1 MSPEQPPAP
10 ARRTRV
16 VIQSR
21 LSSSRLPG
29 KALLRLGGLPL
40 IELVA
45 RRAARSGHEVVVAT
59 SVEPYDDRIADHLE
73 RVGVPVLRGDLDD
86 VLGRFAAATA
96 DLADDDLVVRL
107 TGDNPLMDAGVI
119 DELMAAMAVSGNA
132 YGRVDIDVVPEGLG
146 CEVFTARDLRRAAAE
161 ATDPYDREHVTP
173 WLRRTLGELAF
184 APAANPGDPV
194 AHRATV
200 DCLHDYDRISRLFDD
215 EPDPVGIGWSTLM
228 GRLVAAVAAAGAQ
241 DPAVDRDGPRLTAV
255 LLGTARAGT
264 TGDGVREAAAVRAL
278 FARAVD
284 AGASHAVAGP
294 GEAAVL
300 AAGTL
305 PALRQRLG
313 LVVTLPPVEHPI
325 DSPAHLAWQVRA
337 GVERA
342 MAEVQQRSLAGVLF
356 ASVEDAFAGDGGA
369 WDTLLEYVGA
379 GLVAEPGV
387 VVAEPDHVGLLAG
400 LDGLRLVVVPGDDE
414 RFRRPLV
421 ADQLAALTGGATLVA
436 LVEGGPDAVAA
447 ALAVPWVDAVVA
459 QPASAA
465 AWNAILAEV
474 ARR

>member
-1 MSPEQPPAP
+1 MVATPPVP
-10 ARRTRV
+10 PRRTRV

-45 RRAARSGHEVVVAT
+45 RRAARTGYEVVVAT

-107 TGDNPLMDAGVI
+107 TGDNPLMDADVI
-119 DELMAAMAVSGNA
+119 AELMAAMVASGHA

-161 ATDPYDREHVTP
+161 ATAPYDREHVTP
-173 WLRRTLGELAF
+173 WLRRALGELLF

-194 AHRATV
+194 AYRATV
-200 DCLHDYDRISRLFDD
+200 DCLHDYDRLSRLFDD
-215 EPDPVGIGWSTLM
+215 EPDPVGVGWHTLM
-228 GRLVAAVAAAGAQ
+228 GRLVATVDAAGAQ
-241 DPAVDRDGPRLTAV
+241 DPPVDRDGPRLTAV
-255 LLGTARAGT
+255 LLGASRAGRS
-264 TGDGVREAAAVRAL
+264 GDARDAAAVRAL

-294 GEAAVL
+294 GEASVL

-313 LVVTLPPVEHPI
+313 LIVTLPPI
-325 DSPAHLAWQVRA
+325 DTPLDGPGHLAWQVRA

-356 ASVEDAFAGDGGA
+356 ASAEDAFAGGGGA
-369 WDTLLEYVGA
+369 WATLLEYVAEGC
-379 GLVAEPGV
+379 VAEPGV
-387 VVAEPDHVGLLAG
+387 VVTEPDHLGLLDA
-400 LDGLRLVVVPGDDE
+400 LAGLRLVVVPGADP
-414 RFRRPLV
+414 RFRAAQA
-421 ADQLAALTGGATLVA
+421 ADHLAALAERVTILAVVDGAP
-436 LVEGGPDAVAA
+436 EAVAD

-459 QPASAA
+459 QPATAA
-465 AWNAILAEV
+465 AWNAILAV
-474 ARR
+474 GARR